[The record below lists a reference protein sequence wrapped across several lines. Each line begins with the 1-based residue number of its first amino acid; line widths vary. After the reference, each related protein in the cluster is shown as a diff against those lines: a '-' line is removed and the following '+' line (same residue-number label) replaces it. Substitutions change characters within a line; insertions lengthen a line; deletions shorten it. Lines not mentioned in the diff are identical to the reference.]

1 MPQRQMDKVESKYDL
16 LQWMKVTIAI
26 GRLIKEIADKAGDLR
41 ALEEQQKVIDEELD
55 NSLPYAL
62 SSVGDIR
69 AKKAQP
75 EQDLL

>member
-1 MPQRQMDKVESKYDL
+1 MDKVESKYDL

-26 GRLIKEIADKAGDLR
+26 GRLKKEIADKAGDLR
-41 ALEEQQKVIDEELD
+41 ALEEQQKAIDEELD
-55 NSLPYAL
+55 IPN
-62 SSVGDIR
+62 R